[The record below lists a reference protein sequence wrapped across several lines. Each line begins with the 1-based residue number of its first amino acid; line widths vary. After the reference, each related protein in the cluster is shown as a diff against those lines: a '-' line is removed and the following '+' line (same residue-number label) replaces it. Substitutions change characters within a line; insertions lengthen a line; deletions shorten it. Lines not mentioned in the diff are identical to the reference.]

1 MHADTEPHTGR
12 GRGEPPSRRAP
23 SKPSSQRVE
32 GATGAIA
39 PTAGRND
46 PLAGRPRQ
54 PQRRSRFPASG
65 GGVHCG
71 LERRRSEALLGK
83 AVTPQLG
90 PRRRRR
96 RARCERRRRARPA
109 PEHGRRAQATRKTQL
124 NASIIGHLATAHN
137 LERGG
142 GGVSTAKI
150 CHSDIH
156 TSVLL
161 HSLCASACHLLLVP
175 DPRSAE
181 ARGRRS
187 RPPTPQTGRRKR
199 RGRRRHS
206 SDEGGSPWH
215 SRTRASAAS
224 AGTRAALFGGGR
236 GLLPLR
242 LLQTPLLLPAAAARR
257 PQSPLP
263 DRCPDTRP
271 EGGLRQ
277 RAPPFSLPP
286 PSPLPRPSHTQAALE
301 RPRHA
306 HTKQPCPRRR
316 PRANPRRLLRPRN
329 PQPSLPGRG
338 RRPPGVERARSE

>member
-1 MHADTEPHTGR
+1 M
-12 GRGEPPSRRAP
+12 
-23 SKPSSQRVE
+23 
-32 GATGAIA
+32 
-39 PTAGRND
+39 
-46 PLAGRPRQ
+46 
-54 PQRRSRFPASG
+54 
-65 GGVHCG
+65 
-71 LERRRSEALLGK
+71 
-83 AVTPQLG
+83 
-90 PRRRRR
+90 
-96 RARCERRRRARPA
+96 
-109 PEHGRRAQATRKTQL
+109 
-124 NASIIGHLATAHN
+124 
-137 LERGG
+137 
-142 GGVSTAKI
+142 STAKI

-277 RAPPFSLPP
+277 RAPPFPFPLRPP
-286 PSPLPRPSHTQAALE
+286 PSSVPHPSRPGTPTPRPHQASLPATPPSPE
-301 RPRHA
+301 TPTSSQA
-306 HTKQPCPRRR
+306 PESAAVASR
-316 PRANPRRLLRPRN
+316 PRAAAPVRRASEPLMQLCILSQRDRGPSPLRVRALHSAPRSPN
-329 PQPSLPGRG
+329 
-338 RRPPGVERARSE
+338 